1 MGNLCCQ
8 SKKGKHGKHVE
19 RDLTDD
25 LISLEKKM
33 DEANKVSEETID
45 ETQIS
50 SSSSKPEQESMD
62 KPSFAGNKYE

>member
-50 SSSSKPEQESMD
+50 SSSSKPE
-62 KPSFAGNKYE
+62 